1 MINMTTDNEILDAH
15 RINHGK
21 IEMVPKVMLESK
33 QDLSIHYTPGV
44 AVVCNAIKNNKDLVY
59 EYTNKG
65 NLVGIISDGTR
76 ILGLGKIGPEA
87 GLPVM
92 EGKSVL
98 FKRFGGVDAI
108 PMCIGT
114 TDEEEI
120 IKFVENIS
128 PTLGGINIEDIE
140 SPKSFRIVD
149 KLTEKLDIPV
159 LHDDQ
164 QGTAMVILAGIINS
178 LKLANKDIKKVKFVI
193 NGAGSAG
200 MGVVRLLKYAG
211 INNIIVIDTHGSI
224 YKGRTEGMNEYKEEI
239 ADCTNP
245 KKEKVDLKE
254 AVKGADILIGLS
266 KPNVFTEDLIKSMA
280 DKPIVFALA
289 NPVPEIDYE
298 TAKKAGAFIV
308 ATGRSDTP
316 NQVNNLLG
324 FPGIMRGLLD
334 ARAKKVTYSIIY
346 NAALALAD
354 AVGDKLSV
362 DYILPTLENHSES
375 TKMFEKIA
383 YAVAETAVNEDNSKI
398 KDINLIKKEISRNM
412 ERNVNLHKNRII

>member
-15 RINHGK
+15 KINHGK

-164 QGTAMVILAGIINS
+164 QGTAMVILAGVINS
-178 LKLANKDIKKVKFVI
+178 LKLANKDIKNVKFVI

-211 INNIIVIDTHGSI
+211 INNI
-224 YKGRTEGMNEYKEEI
+224 K
-239 ADCTNP
+239 
-245 KKEKVDLKE
+245 
-254 AVKGADILIGLS
+254 
-266 KPNVFTEDLIKSMA
+266 
-280 DKPIVFALA
+280 
-289 NPVPEIDYE
+289 
-298 TAKKAGAFIV
+298 
-308 ATGRSDTP
+308 
-316 NQVNNLLG
+316 
-324 FPGIMRGLLD
+324 
-334 ARAKKVTYSIIY
+334 
-346 NAALALAD
+346 
-354 AVGDKLSV
+354 
-362 DYILPTLENHSES
+362 
-375 TKMFEKIA
+375 
-383 YAVAETAVNEDNSKI
+383 
-398 KDINLIKKEISRNM
+398 
-412 ERNVNLHKNRII
+412 

>member
-1 MINMTTDNEILDAH
+1 
-15 RINHGK
+15 
-21 IEMVPKVMLESK
+21 
-33 QDLSIHYTPGV
+33 
-44 AVVCNAIKNNKDLVY
+44 
-59 EYTNKG
+59 
-65 NLVGIISDGTR
+65 
-76 ILGLGKIGPEA
+76 
-87 GLPVM
+87 
-92 EGKSVL
+92 
-98 FKRFGGVDAI
+98 
-108 PMCIGT
+108 MCIGT